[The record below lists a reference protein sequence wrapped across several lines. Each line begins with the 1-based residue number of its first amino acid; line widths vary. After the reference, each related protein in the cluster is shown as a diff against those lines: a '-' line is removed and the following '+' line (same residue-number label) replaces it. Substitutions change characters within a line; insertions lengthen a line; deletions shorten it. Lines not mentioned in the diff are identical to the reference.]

1 MSDSRESAR
10 LVTPQIMAVVLA
22 LMLAA
27 TLVFSVLADVRA
39 RAVWSLVLAQCLIAL
54 AGGWILHRNARQVA
68 QLGRQEALQL
78 QALLERLSIATQAA
92 GVYCWELDWN
102 TYAITWDQARL
113 PAADVAAASR
123 RHFGFELGSDL
134 FKYVHPEDQHSGG
147 KAITESLER
156 GEDHASFRYRLILPD
171 GSIRHIQAF
180 ARTYTDATGKPQ
192 RSLGVSW
199 DVTSEVQAAERAA
212 RDAATQSQLLERLSV
227 ATQVAGLQ
235 CWEHDYV
242 QQKITWLDLGP
253 GSAAL
258 SQDELQAAGRAL
270 LDQFV
275 PQDLRAL
282 FLLRDAATS
291 RREPMISTHCRRR
304 LADGLLHHVQVYVRF
319 FYDANGVRQRGLGAI
334 LDVTES
340 HQRQAE
346 LEALSIRF
354 AVATRAAQAG
364 VWEWQEESDGLWWN
378 EMMYTIY
385 GFSPATFKPDLST
398 VIGLIHTDDLALA
411 QAAWENALHNS
422 GQLHV
427 QFRAL
432 RRDGTLAH
440 LEQVAT
446 VVKDPDTAHRRLV
459 GITLDVSQRVAA
471 EQRERQL
478 QKKLRETSHQSGMAE
493 VATGVLHNVGN
504 VLNSLG
510 VAASTAQ
517 SRLKASQFNRVQR
530 VSVLIEQHRGDLAA
544 FLLRDP
550 RGKRLPE
557 YLQALGSQLEK
568 DAGDINQEIETLN
581 GHLQYL
587 RQIVRAQQTFARV
600 GENEELVDVRELI
613 DTALA
618 LQGRDLKGVEVVREL
633 APLPEIQ
640 VDRYKLMQIVVNFV
654 GNARDA
660 VASAEL
666 PMRRI
671 TLRAAVSG
679 EQLEIAVEDTGVGIP
694 AHQLRRV
701 WEFGFT
707 TKAQGHG
714 FGLHS
719 AAVAAQALGGS
730 IAVHSDGPGQ
740 GACFSVRIPFK
751 PADAQPVAPAATQSA

>member
-1 MSDSRESAR
+1 MFGSRESAR

-22 LMLAA
+22 LMIAA
-27 TLVFSVLADVRA
+27 TLAFAALTEVRSA
-39 RAVWSLVLAQCLIAL
+39 AVWPLVLAQCLIAL
-54 AGGWILHRNARQVA
+54 AGGCILHRNARQVERRS
-68 QLGRQEALQL
+68 RQEALQS

-92 GVYCWELDWN
+92 GVYCWELDWT

-134 FKYVHPEDQHSGG
+134 FKYVHPDDQHSGG
-147 KAITESLER
+147 NAIRESLER

-171 GSIRHIQAF
+171 GSIRHVQAF
-180 ARTYTDATGKPQ
+180 AHTYTDSAGKPQ

-199 DVTSEVQAAERAA
+199 DITSEVEAAERAA
-212 RDAATQSQLLERLSV
+212 RDAAMQSQLLERLSV

-258 SQDELQAAGRAL
+258 SQDQLQAAGQAL

-275 PQDLRAL
+275 PEDLHAL
-282 FLLRDAATS
+282 FRLRDAAT
-291 RREPMISTHCRRR
+291 RHREPMISTHCRRR
-304 LADGLLHHVQVYVRF
+304 HADGTLHHVQVYVRF

-340 HQRQAE
+340 HERQAE

-364 VWEWQEESDGLWWN
+364 VWEWQEESDGVWWN
-378 EMMYTIY
+378 EMMYSIY
-385 GFSPATFKPDLST
+385 GFTPETFRPDIATL
-398 VIGLIHTDDLALA
+398 IGMIHPDDLALA

-422 GQLHV
+422 GQLQV
-427 QFRAL
+427 QFRVL
-432 RRDGTLAH
+432 RQDGTVAH
-440 LEQVAT
+440 VEQVAT

-459 GITLDVSQRVAA
+459 GITLDVSHRVAA

-478 QKKLRETSHQSGMAE
+478 QKKLLEASHRSGMAE

-510 VAASTAQ
+510 VASATAQ
-517 SRLKASQFNRVQR
+517 SRLKASQFDRVQR
-530 VSVLIEQHRGDLAA
+530 VAALFAEHRGDLAA
-544 FLLRDP
+544 YLLQDP
-550 RGKRLPE
+550 RGKRMPE
-557 YLQALGSQLEK
+557 YLQALGAQLEK
-568 DAGDINQEIETLN
+568 DAADVNQEIETLN

-587 RQIVRAQQTFARV
+587 REIVRAQQTFARI
-600 GENEELVDVRELI
+600 GETEEIVDVRELI

-618 LQGRDLKGVEVVREL
+618 LQGRDLKGVEIVHEL
-633 APLPEIQ
+633 GELPEIHA
-640 VDRYKLMQIVVNFV
+640 DRYKLMQIVVNFV

-660 VASAEL
+660 VAATDL
-666 PMRRI
+666 PTRRI

-679 EQLEIAVEDTGVGIP
+679 EQLEIAVEDTGIGIP
-694 AHQLRRV
+694 AHQLQRV

-707 TKAQGHG
+707 TKAHGHG

-730 IAVHSDGPGQ
+730 IAAHSAGLGQ
-740 GACFSVRIPFK
+740 GARFSVRIPFR
-751 PADAQPVAPAATQSA
+751 PAGASRPAASAGQSA